1 MLPSSIMSCPCKDFF
16 ATDVCCIFWCFQSSK
31 MTKIIWNI
39 GKYKYSNYNSDDIS
53 VKVGRSLQTDEKE
66 SFGVTSKTA
75 DELRLHLM
83 D

>member
-1 MLPSSIMSCPCKDFF
+1 
-16 ATDVCCIFWCFQSSK
+16 

-39 GKYKYSNYNSDDIS
+39 GKYKYSNYNSDDTS

-66 SFGVTSKTA
+66 SFGVTSKTT
-75 DELRLHLM
+75 DELPLHLM